1 MRGKITTQFW
11 PIVFFFVTLII
22 LFIPMMH
29 HNLWSSD
36 DWDVHLLRMQALNQ
50 QLDHQQFPPLF
61 DYWSSNQRGFS
72 WGSFYPPLTTLVFFI
87 SRLILLGVEN
97 NALQMKVSLALII
110 FIAAASAFYATKR
123 EFGST
128 SAGFLGATLFIS
140 SSYFLCN
147 FFQRFAIG
155 ECLAMALMPLL
166 IRGCNALLS
175 GNSDRKLIP
184 LAGTLILLSNIPSV
198 IVTLIFFFIFSLI
211 YAKKVFSKDNILFLI
226 KSAII
231 VLLLT
236 CFYWLPLMYHMHYS
250 DIYAFSNMQH
260 SYEFI
265 NGTRVSFRH
274 LLFATK
280 NTDTSVG
287 YRLFLSPGILVI
299 VLSLTALFTDKERVS
314 KPMLLIAGIL
324 MLLLTPAFSWTWIP
338 EKFTLLQLMQFSWR
352 LLSCITAILALYAV
366 LPLLRW
372 MKKSKTWLATFPVLL
387 LLQVIFPI
395 QGAIFSAPP
404 EYSSTVLFHD
414 YVNNRIKLPVTND
427 SLNNSGYPLLTE
439 PSDFINGFPYFTVEA
454 DKAGIYLLP
463 YIMYSGYYLVIDGN
477 KIPPIALENGFIG
490 VPLSPGTHH
499 LQLGYK
505 TSIYLI
511 PAAVSLTFMLLL
523 IGLEIRRYLQR
534 RRLRLDH
541 GERYHI
547 DDAPD
552 RSNGR

>member
-1 MRGKITTQFW
+1 MRGKIATQYG
-11 PIVFFFVTLII
+11 PIVFFFVTLLI

-29 HNLWSSD
+29 HNLWISD

-50 QLDHQQFPPLF
+50 QLDHLQLPPLF
-61 DYWSSNQRGFS
+61 DYWSVNQHGFS
-72 WGSFYPPLTTLVFFI
+72 WGSFYPPLSTLVFFI

-97 NALQMKVSLALII
+97 DALQMKVSLALII
-110 FIAAASAFYATKR
+110 FIAAASAFYAAKR
-123 EFGST
+123 QFTST
-128 SAGFLGATLFIS
+128 TAGFLGATLFIS

-175 GNSDRKLIP
+175 GDGDRKLIP

-198 IVTLIFFFIFSLI
+198 IVTLIFFFVFSLI
-211 YAKKVFSKDNILFLI
+211 YAKRVFSKDNIFFLI

-260 SYEFI
+260 SYEYM
-265 NGTRVSFRH
+265 NSSRVSFTR
-274 LLFATK
+274 LLLSIR
-280 NTDTSVG
+280 NIDDSVG
-287 YRLFLSPGILVI
+287 HRLFLSPGILVI
-299 VLSLTALFTDKERVS
+299 VLSLIALFTDKERVS

-338 EKFTLLQLMQFSWR
+338 EKFTLPQLMQFSWR
-352 LLSCITAILALYAV
+352 LLSCITAILSLYAV

-372 MKKSKTWLATFPVLL
+372 MEKSKSWLAIFPVLL
-387 LLQVIFPI
+387 LLQITPPI
-395 QGAIFSAPP
+395 QEAISLPP
-404 EYSSTVLFHD
+404 PAYQSTVLFHD
-414 YVNNRIKLPVTND
+414 YVNNRIKLPVTQDN
-427 SLNNSGYPLLTE
+427 LNNSGYPLLTE
-439 PSDFINGFPYFTVEA
+439 PSGFIAGYPHFTVEA
-454 DKAGIYLLP
+454 AKAGTYLLP
-463 YIMYSGYYLVIDGN
+463 YVMYSGYYLIIDG
-477 KIPPIALENGFIG
+477 KEIPPIALDNGFIG
-490 VPLSPGTHH
+490 VPLSQGTHH

-511 PAAVSLTFMLLL
+511 PAAVSLTLMLLL
-523 IGLEIRRYLQR
+523 IGLETRRYLQR
-534 RRLRLDH
+534 RSLRFDH
-541 GERYHI
+541 GERHHI
-547 DDAPD
+547 DNAPD
-552 RSNGR
+552 GSDGR